1 MEKPKNRKELVK
13 ALIGTNLTEE
23 EHDELLE
30 MLIDNPISVNL
41 EKNENLTLSD
51 KIADKVTALAGS
63 WAFIICFA
71 CFIFFW
77 IILNTIIIIKNPVD
91 PYPFILL
98 NLLLSCISALQAPF
112 IMMSQNRHAKKD
124 SLRNENDYLTDLK
137 SELILE
143 ELHNQMDE
151 ILKNQKKILKYI
163 EDDEK
168 FLK

>member
-1 MEKPKNRKELVK
+1 MEKPKSRKELVK
-13 ALIGTNLTEE
+13 ALISADLTEE

-41 EKNENLTLSD
+41 EKNENLKFSE
-51 KIADKVTALAGS
+51 KIADKITALAGS
-63 WAFIICFA
+63 WFFIICFA
-71 CFIFFW
+71 CFIIFW
-77 IILNTIIIIKNPVD
+77 IILNTMIILENPVD

-112 IMMSQNRHAKKD
+112 IMMSQNRHSKKD
-124 SLRNENDYLTDLK
+124 SMRNENDYLTDLK

-151 ILKNQKKILKYI
+151 ILKNQQKLLKYI
-163 EDDEK
+163 ENDK
-168 FLK
+168 SIK

>member
-13 ALIGTNLTEE
+13 ALISTNLTEE

-41 EKNENLTLSD
+41 EKNENLSLSD
-51 KIADKVTALAGS
+51 KIADRVTALAGS

-77 IILNTIIIIKNPVD
+77 IVLNTVIIFKNPVD

-151 ILKNQKKILKYI
+151 ILKNQKKLLKYI